1 MNILIP
7 IISGSEVRQF
17 FFSGI
22 VNELLKENEV
32 FTILKNNDS
41 KIKKKINEYSPEIQI
56 LPYPKPYNKKSL
68 LSYVRFILD
77 FHHDSI
83 SNRWKYSSDKKKFV
97 LKDFFLKTI
106 SLILKIKIICNFLL
120 KFERKLFFFQNDKD
134 YLSLLKKNKID
145 LIVLNVTRI
154 LINPKLLISA
164 LQLKIPVKV
173 LYHSNKEVDA
183 QIRISYPYFQIG
195 VWNNRMKKKL
205 VEKFNIDPMKI
216 FVTGCSHFSYLKV
229 SQKIEKSEFDKLFK
243 IDSENQFVVF
253 YSSAG
258 LIIENE
264 FLIIDLLKKNLMKIS
279 SNFKIIIRKNPMDN
293 TNSLEKKFL
302 NDKNIFI
309 NVPKWEFDY
318 INGINYANYEDLIE
332 YRSILYYSNICVNI
346 PSTVSLD
353 CAILKK
359 PVINLCFDIDN
370 MNVLNNNK
378 KIIGFWNAPFYK
390 SFHNMDFIFPSFNE
404 KELSDNLYL
413 LFNNSSKFDDYEKLI
428 KKILSYQPSNM
439 NSKSV
444 NFILN

>member
-1 MNILIP
+1 
-7 IISGSEVRQF
+7 
-17 FFSGI
+17 
-22 VNELLKENEV
+22 
-32 FTILKNNDS
+32 
-41 KIKKKINEYSPEIQI
+41 
-56 LPYPKPYNKKSL
+56 
-68 LSYVRFILD
+68 
-77 FHHDSI
+77 
-83 SNRWKYSSDKKKFV
+83 
-97 LKDFFLKTI
+97 
-106 SLILKIKIICNFLL
+106 
-120 KFERKLFFFQNDKD
+120 
-134 YLSLLKKNKID
+134 
-145 LIVLNVTRI
+145 
-154 LINPKLLISA
+154 
-164 LQLKIPVKV
+164 
-173 LYHSNKEVDA
+173 
-183 QIRISYPYFQIG
+183 
-195 VWNNRMKKKL
+195 
-205 VEKFNIDPMKI
+205 
-216 FVTGCSHFSYLKV
+216 
-229 SQKIEKSEFDKLFK
+229 
-243 IDSENQFVVF
+243 
-253 YSSAG
+253 
-258 LIIENE
+258 
-264 FLIIDLLKKNLMKIS
+264 
-279 SNFKIIIRKNPMDN
+279 MDN